1 MLARKTN
8 LQEQNVP
15 KLSLGHGPNLFE
27 NQLLDLTMFPFF
39 LVDALV
45 VLGGSGEQLKIFL

>member
-1 MLARKTN
+1 MSPSYHWVMV
-8 LQEQNVP
+8 Q
-15 KLSLGHGPNLFE
+15 NLFE

-39 LVDALV
+39 LLDALV

>member
-1 MLARKTN
+1 MV
-8 LQEQNVP
+8 Q
-15 KLSLGHGPNLFE
+15 NLFE